1 MSRMPSGPQATPQL
15 RSPIHAGGGG
25 VAIVVGA
32 GVGDEL
38 EALDA
43 VSSLSLQ
50 PTVISA
56 MATRPPPSWARQRKE
71 LIAGTV
77 IFAGPSFSLPP
88 TSPSIRKL
96 LN

>member
-1 MSRMPSGPQATPQL
+1 MP
-15 RSPIHAGGGG
+15 GGGG
-25 VAIVVGA
+25 VTIVVGV

-38 EALDA
+38 AALDA

-56 MATRPPPSWARQRKE
+56 MATRPPPSWARRQRKE
-71 LIAGTV
+71 PIAGTV